1 MTKLLL
7 ITLSAFLALAPNAG
21 AQAGLQIDS
30 LFNGAIVPSSKVTE
44 SVVSGKELKPYNLD
58 YFRSIRFQATESEI
72 DRIVSW
78 LQADALLAV
87 SKEMDSEDGRLV
99 YALLRFTADRD
110 RNKYLGYQVKEES
123 DRKFVTVVYLA
134 GKATAADLKVIFK
147 HR

>member
-1 MTKLLL
+1 MKKLLL
-7 ITLSAFLALAPNAG
+7 ITLSAFLALAPKAG

-30 LFNGAIVPSSKVTE
+30 LFNGAIIPSSKVTE

-58 YFRSIRFQATESEI
+58 YFRSIRFQATDSEI

-123 DRKFVTVVYLA
+123 DRKFVTVVYLT